1 MQRHGC
7 LFFILGASIATLLV
21 VMALTVIFVLVGEE
35 PSLWP
40 LGNDVAVVEIRGPI
54 WETESIVRQLKKYS
68 RASSVGAIILRID
81 SGGGGVGASQEI
93 YAAVKRAARSGKPIV
108 ASLGALGA
116 SGAYYIACGA
126 DSIVANPGTITG
138 SIGVRMEFPIA
149 EELLR
154 KIGVEFETI
163 KSAEHKDIGSPY
175 RQMTDAERRL
185 MKELIDDVYDQFVN
199 VIVEERGL
207 SREAVLRVADG
218 RVFSGRQA
226 RELGFV
232 DRIGSLEDA
241 IDLAGA
247 MAGVSGTPRVVK
259 ERRRE
264 FSLLDLLLGR
274 TAAQVREQM
283 STCRLGYTM
292 EAP

>member
-1 MQRHGC
+1 MQRQGC
-7 LFFILGASIATLLV
+7 LFFILGAFIATVIV
-21 VMALTVIFVLVGEE
+21 VIAVAVIFAIVGEE

-40 LGNDVAVVEIRGPI
+40 LGNDVAVIEIRGPI
-54 WETESIVRQLKKYS
+54 WEVESVVRQLKKYS
-68 RASSVGAIILRID
+68 GASSVGAIVLRID

-175 RQMTDAERRL
+175 REMTDVERAL
-185 MKELIDDVYDQFVN
+185 MREMIDDVYDQFVS

-207 SREAVLRVADG
+207 PREEVVRVADG

-232 DRIGSLEDA
+232 DRMGSLEDA
-241 IDLAGA
+241 IDVAGA

-264 FSLLDLLLGR
+264 FSLFDLLLGR

-283 STCRLGYTM
+283 SVCRLEYTM
-292 EAP
+292 AVP